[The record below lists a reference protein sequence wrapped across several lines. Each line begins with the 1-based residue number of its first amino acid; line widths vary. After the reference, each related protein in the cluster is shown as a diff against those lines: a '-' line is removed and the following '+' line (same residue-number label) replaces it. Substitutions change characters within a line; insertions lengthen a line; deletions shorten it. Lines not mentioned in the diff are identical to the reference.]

1 MTHVDK
7 KKGVSW
13 QHFVTFIF
21 ATKQNSQNF
30 GDAQISQYTVL
41 SDATISQGL
50 IIKYSLLLNNSLLII
65 YSLYQVHWGQPLLIT
80 TIEQYCDVH

>member
-30 GDAQISQYTVL
+30 GDAKISHL

-50 IIKYSLLLNNSLLII
+50 IIKYSLLVNNSLLII
-65 YSLYQVHWGQPLLIT
+65 LTRSGLLGSAPS
-80 TIEQYCDVH
+80 DNNN

>member
-13 QHFVTFIF
+13 QHFVTFILQQ
-21 ATKQNSQNF
+21 KNSQNF
-30 GDAQISQYTVL
+30 GYAKISQYTVL

-50 IIKYSLLLNNSLLII
+50 IIKYSLLVNNSLLII
-65 YSLYQVHWGQPLLIT
+65 LTLSGLLGSAPS
-80 TIEQYCDVH
+80 DNNN

>member
-30 GDAQISQYTVL
+30 GDAKISQYTVL

-50 IIKYSLLLNNSLLII
+50 IIKYSLLVNDSLLII
-65 YSLYQVHWGQPLLIT
+65 LTLLGLLGSAPS
-80 TIEQYCDVH
+80 DNNN